1 MKWLSIVST
10 LFGGCLVLLGG
21 LWLLQGL
28 GIVRIEPIAC
38 VGACQAITGPNTTW
52 QLLGVA
58 AVVSG
63 VAMIVASV
71 SGGRR
76 RIRGRRA
83 DR

>member
-1 MKWLSIVST
+1 MKWLSIVLT

-28 GIVRIEPIAC
+28 GVVRIEPIAC

-52 QLLGVA
+52 QLLGAA

-63 VAMIVASV
+63 VAMIVATAS
-71 SGGRR
+71 GRR
-76 RIRGRRA
+76 RRVRRRQV